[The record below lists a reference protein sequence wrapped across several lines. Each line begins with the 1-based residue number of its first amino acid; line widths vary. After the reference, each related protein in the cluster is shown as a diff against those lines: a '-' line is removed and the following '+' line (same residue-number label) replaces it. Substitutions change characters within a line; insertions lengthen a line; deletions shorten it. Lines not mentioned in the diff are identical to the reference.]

1 MGKITQVITDMT
13 GTLFH
18 YDFSYTT
25 LMQNLRENGP
35 VFLDGAV
42 PAEARRTVDAVRA
55 ESGLS
60 GGREIME
67 YIFKKFDEGVVD
79 PNHLDLSMWINK
91 PGYES
96 GKLITPV
103 FEDVPRNVK
112 KWLNLDVLTSTFSN
126 CSVREQRLMLK
137 HTQAGDLRGLMP
149 VSFGPAEV
157 GSKNEPKSY
166 RAICKELGA
175 SPRKALFLSDS
186 LSEIEPAREA
196 GLEVAY
202 VDRPGNKPMPK
213 HNYRVIRS
221 FDELRL

>member
-1 MGKITQVITDMT
+1 MGKIGQVIADMT

-18 YDFSYTT
+18 YGFSYTT
-25 LMQNLRENGP
+25 LMANLRDKGP
-35 VFLDGAV
+35 AFLDGTV

-67 YIFKKFDEGVVD
+67 YIFRKFDEGVAD
-79 PNHLDLSMWINK
+79 PNHLDLSMWINR

-96 GKLITPV
+96 GELITPV

-112 KWLNLDVLTSTFSN
+112 KWLNLDKMTSTFSN

-137 HTQAGDLRGLMP
+137 YTQAGDLRGYIP
-149 VSFGPAEV
+149 ISFGPAEV
-157 GSKNEPKSY
+157 GSKNKPKSY
-166 RAICKELGA
+166 RAICKELGV
-175 SPRKALFLSDS
+175 SPRRALFLSDS
-186 LSEIEPAREA
+186 LRELDPAKEA

-221 FDELRL
+221 FDELNI